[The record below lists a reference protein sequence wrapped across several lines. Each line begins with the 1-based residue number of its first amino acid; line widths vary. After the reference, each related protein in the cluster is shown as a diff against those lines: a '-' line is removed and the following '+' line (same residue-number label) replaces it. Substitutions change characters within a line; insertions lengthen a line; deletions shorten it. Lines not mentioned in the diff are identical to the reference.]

1 MLSQQQNARLLNL
14 LLRNKKI
21 SREEAEVILREAK
34 MANKPIRE
42 LVVQRGVMS
51 EEELARFLARS
62 YNMEYL
68 DLPKYEIN
76 EDLVRKI
83 PESFLRKN
91 LVIPLRKKGRRLM
104 VALAD
109 PTQSQVIEDLQFLT
123 GADIQPYVAKASDI
137 QATLDKVLG
146 APSQDFLREAMEAIE
161 EEGVEGEVE
170 VGEVEEEEAGAVD
183 LTAAAAA
190 PVVKLVNGL
199 LAQAIQMGAS
209 DIHIEPYEKDF
220 RVRFRM
226 DGVLHEVM
234 HPPYKFK
241 NAVISRIKI
250 ISKLDIAERRRPQD
264 GRIRLRYGNREVDIR
279 VSTVPTVYGEK
290 VVMRILDKSA
300 LSVNLE
306 NLGFEEEALKLFM
319 DAIHK
324 PYGMILV
331 TGPTGS
337 GKSTT
342 LYSAMQILNK
352 PEVNIMTAEDPVE
365 YNFHGLNQVQIREE
379 IGLTFASALRAF
391 LRQDPDIILVGEIR
405 DKETADIAVKAALT
419 GHLVLSTLHTNDAP
433 STVVRMVDMGVE
445 PFLVSA
451 SVILVVA
458 QRLMR
463 KICPNCKAPVEYHPE
478 DLRELGLNPEELTN
492 VTFYKGE
499 GCEKCKN
506 TGYKGRTGIYEVMA
520 MTPEIREAINE
531 GATTQEIRE
540 IALEQG
546 MITLRDAALRKFI
559 NGITTREEVL
569 RVTMEE

>member
-51 EEELARFLARS
+51 EEELARFLART

-226 DGVLHEVM
+226 DGVLHEMM
-234 HPPYKFK
+234 HPPYKYK

-379 IGLTFASALRAF
+379 IGLTFATGLRTIV
-391 LRQDPDIILVGEIR
+391 RQDPDIILVGEIR
-405 DKETADIAVKAALT
+405 DMETAEIAIQSALT
-419 GHLVLSTLHTNDAP
+419 GHLVFSTLHTNDSA
-433 STVVRMVDMGVE
+433 SAITRLIDMGVE
-445 PFLVSA
+445 PFLVSS
-451 SVILVVA
+451 SVNAILA
-458 QRLMR
+458 QRLVR
-463 KICPNCKAPVEYHPE
+463 KICPHCRESYQPDTEYLTRVGLSLDKFGDHPLYRGQGCPE
-478 DLRELGLNPEELTN
+478 CLGTGYRGRLGLYELMILSDEL
-492 VTFYKGE
+492 KSM
-499 GCEKCKN
+499 
-506 TGYKGRTGIYEVMA
+506 IL
-520 MTPEIREAINE
+520 
-531 GATTQEIRE
+531 TTSDAGQIKKH
-540 IALEQG
+540 ALSQDSG
-546 MITLRDAALRKFI
+546 MHTLRQDGLDKVLE
-559 NGITTREEVL
+559 GLTTLEEVF
-569 RVTMEE
+569 RVT